1 MQCSRELVI
10 QNQIRAIIIIIF
22 IRSHLTQTSIATT
35 RYVSCWARERWGM
48 DYRPQIKLIMLST
61 AGDRSCSHCAIVCDD
76 MVHLEET
83 LWRHP
88 WEAGPWTTTAWS
100 GKALSFVDVSDFH
113 FDDNLCHS
121 VCPSPSRMVDS
132 TIDSKEESRFWSKNY
147 REYQAS

>member
-35 RYVSCWARERWGM
+35 RYVSCWAREGWGM
-48 DYRPQIKLIMLST
+48 DYRPQTELIMLST
-61 AGDRSCSHCAIVCDD
+61 AGHHSRSHYAIVCDD
-76 MVHLEET
+76 MVHFEEV

-88 WEAGPWTTTAWS
+88 WTASPRTTTAWS
-100 GKALSFVDVSDFH
+100 GKALSIVDVSDFH
-113 FDDNLCHS
+113 LDDYLCLS
-121 VCPSPSRMVDS
+121 VCLLPSRMVDS
-132 TIDSKEESRFWSKNY
+132 ATISEEDSKFWSKDY